1 MTSIARASPRG
12 YMSDAQFAFTI
23 VAAVLAFHLLII
35 GVPLAYSFYL
45 SLHETNIILRTQ
57 EYVGFD
63 MWAQALADEDVID
76 ATIRSL
82 WFAAMVTVFSFVLS
96 LAMALVLDMDFPLRG
111 LLRALVL
118 MPWAISEIVTA
129 GLWTMMIDPGWGVFN
144 GLLVPLGIVPEGFVW
159 LNQDWALFWV
169 AVAFVWHIA
178 PLGAFFFLASLQSIP
193 EALYGAARIDGAG
206 PVQRFWYVTLPHIR
220 YAVLIVLVVMTV
232 DAFRQFDL
240 VFAFTAG
247 GPGTVTLVLPMQI
260 YRINFNFSQYGLAS
274 ATSFILIIIATI
286 LAMAYFFLLSRRRQV
301 TRVVDKVEAAP
312 AA

>member
-1 MTSIARASPRG
+1 MTLRGG
-12 YMSDAQFAFTI
+12 YMTDGQFAFAI

-35 GVPLAYSFYL
+35 GAPLAYSFWL
-45 SLHETNIILRTQ
+45 SLHETNIILRSQ

-63 MWAQALADEDVID
+63 LWQEALENEDVID
-76 ATIRSL
+76 ATWRSL

-96 LAMALVLDMDFPLRG
+96 LAIALVLDMEFPFRG

-144 GLLVPLGIVPEGFVW
+144 GILVPLGIVEEGFVW
-159 LNQDWALFWV
+159 LNEDWALFWV

-178 PLGAFFFLASLQSIP
+178 PLGAFFFLAALQSIP
-193 EALYGAARIDGAG
+193 KALYGAARIDGAG
-206 PVQRFWYVTLPHIR
+206 PIARFWYVTLPHIR

-260 YRINFNFSQYGLAS
+260 YRFNFNLSQYGLAS

-286 LAMAYFFLLSRRRQV
+286 LACAYFFLLSRRRHV
-301 TRVVDKVEAAP
+301 TRAVDEVKAAP